1 MQSKLKPGKHRDKV
15 GQVKATRHKGR
26 YKKSVRFKLKLTLVN
41 WYTPYIKYI
50 TLGTFRYIE
59 YIILNTYSCTLSWI
73 RTLQTFS
80 LRKTDGEHTKSIIIY
95 LTTLPS
101 AHIVGKNVSWDI
113 FLDTFMYMEYII
125 LDTFRYIEYIQ
136 VPRVHDTGYF

>member
-1 MQSKLKPGKHRDKV
+1 MPSKLKPGKHRDKV
-15 GQVKATRHKGR
+15 GEVKAARRKGR
-26 YKKSVRFKLKLTLVN
+26 YKKLVRFKLKLTLVN

-50 TLGTFRYIE
+50 T
-59 YIILNTYSCTLSWI
+59 YSCTLSLI

-80 LRKTDGEHTKSIIIY
+80 LRQTDGEHTKSILIY
-95 LTTLPS
+95 PTTLSS

-136 VPRVHDTGYF
+136 VHRVHSGT